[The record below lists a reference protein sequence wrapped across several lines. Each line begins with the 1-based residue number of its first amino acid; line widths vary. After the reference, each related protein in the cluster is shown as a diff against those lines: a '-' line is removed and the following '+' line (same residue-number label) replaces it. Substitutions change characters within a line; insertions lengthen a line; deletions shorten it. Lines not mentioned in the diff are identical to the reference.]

1 VIAAPGSTLWL
12 LRYELLLAWRR
23 MMQRRGGGRFAR
35 IWLTIALPLILLCS
49 AGLPLGFVLRGK
61 QVPIVPVTSLVAAAA
76 LVMLFTLMLSQTL
89 GAAVDA
95 LYERGDLDLLF
106 SSPLAPRKALTV
118 RFLSVAVGAFG
129 IFGMILTP
137 ILLPIAF
144 MGHPSWLAAIPV
156 LFCVALAASGV
167 GLLLAAALFRLIG
180 PRRTR
185 TAGQVLAAL
194 IGAAF
199 FLVAQARNIL
209 GGSQTATLAATV
221 VKLSHDPRFHEPP
234 GLSWPLRA
242 LLGEPLPLLA
252 AFGVSGAIFLT
263 ANQLLGARFAADA
276 AAAAGVGTAGRA
288 RPRRAGP
295 VRFAATA
302 FTATLVKELRL
313 IARDPAL
320 IAQVMLRVLYMIPLS
335 FVLLRQAQHGQGVF
349 LPGSAAALS
358 MLASQ
363 VAGSLAWITISA
375 EDAPDLLSC
384 APTPIRTLRRAKIAA
399 AILPVAVML
408 APLLLALAVFAPLTA
423 LAATLGCAASMTMA
437 ALMNL
442 WWQRP
447 GKRSEMRR
455 QRASAWYVT
464 LAELVLGL
472 LIAAATALV
481 AGRVFGWALIPAAL
495 ALVGVLM
502 LRRTDAQI
510 AQALRAAS

>member
-1 VIAAPGSTLWL
+1 
-12 LRYELLLAWRR
+12 
-23 MMQRRGGGRFAR
+23 
-35 IWLTIALPLILLCS
+35 
-49 AGLPLGFVLRGK
+49 
-61 QVPIVPVTSLVAAAA
+61 
-76 LVMLFTLMLSQTL
+76 
-89 GAAVDA
+89 
-95 LYERGDLDLLF
+95 
-106 SSPLAPRKALTV
+106 
-118 RFLSVAVGAFG
+118 
-129 IFGMILTP
+129 
-137 ILLPIAF
+137 
-144 MGHPSWLAAIPV
+144 
-156 LFCVALAASGV
+156 
-167 GLLLAAALFRLIG
+167 
-180 PRRTR
+180 
-185 TAGQVLAAL
+185 
-194 IGAAF
+194 
-199 FLVAQARNIL
+199 
-209 GGSQTATLAATV
+209 
-221 VKLSHDPRFHEPP
+221 
-234 GLSWPLRA
+234 
-242 LLGEPLPLLA
+242 
-252 AFGVSGAIFLT
+252 
-263 ANQLLGARFAADA
+263 
-276 AAAAGVGTAGRA
+276 
-288 RPRRAGP
+288 
-295 VRFAATA
+295 
-302 FTATLVKELRL
+302 
-313 IARDPAL
+313 
-320 IAQVMLRVLYMIPLS
+320 
-335 FVLLRQAQHGQGVF
+335 
-349 LPGSAAALS
+349 